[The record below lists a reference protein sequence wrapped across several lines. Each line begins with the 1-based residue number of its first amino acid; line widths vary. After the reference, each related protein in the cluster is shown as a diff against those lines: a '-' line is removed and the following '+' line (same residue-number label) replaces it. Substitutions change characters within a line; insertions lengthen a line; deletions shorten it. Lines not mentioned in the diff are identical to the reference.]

1 MSRASTKTFDAVQAI
16 RAIRDDI
23 SAKIATMSVDE
34 ENRWIRSTEFSD
46 PRLRRLMDLAAQQSA
61 AADGLRAV
69 AERRRSADKI
79 DRE

>member
-1 MSRASTKTFDAVQAI
+1 MSNTSTKTFDAVQAV

-46 PRLRRLMDLAAQQSA
+46 PRLRRLMDLAADPRP
-61 AADGLRAV
+61 AADGAS
-69 AERRRSADKI
+69 RRG
-79 DRE
+79 

>member
-1 MSRASTKTFDAVQAI
+1 MSNASTKTFDAVQAI

-61 AADGLRAV
+61 AADDAS
-69 AERRRSADKI
+69 RRG
-79 DRE
+79 

>member
-1 MSRASTKTFDAVQAI
+1 MPSTLLDTVQAI
-16 RAIRDDI
+16 RVVRNDI

-61 AADGLRAV
+61 MLGC
-69 AERRRSADKI
+69 RR
-79 DRE
+79 EV

>member
-1 MSRASTKTFDAVQAI
+1 MSNTSTKTFDAVQAI

-46 PRLRRLMDLAAQQSA
+46 PRLRRLM
-61 AADGLRAV
+61 
-69 AERRRSADKI
+69 EI
-79 DRE
+79 P